1 MRGLLQAIGRLCL
14 RNEDAINMI
23 AQDTRLVM
31 FCGAGGT
38 GLPASLYKVAQAWK
52 DRKEAGTATLSLRV
66 TLLMAVFKETLLRC
80 QAIHKSTEDPQQAKD
95 QEIMTAQGDWPYLLW
110 DSANQRHAHNENRTA
125 LKPAEVEADILRLIA
140 LLPLPG
146 VFHRFHSL
154 RPLAPAPEAPVIPFI
169 LDVGLRTQEAQEAY
183 HIFLRLSQNAVTQL
197 AAFNM
202 PPDRLGRSALAKRV
216 QTQLGRR

>member
-1 MRGLLQAIGRLCL
+1 MRTSGTLT
-14 RNEDAINMI
+14 
-23 AQDTRLVM
+23 TR
-31 FCGAGGT
+31 T
-38 GLPASLYKVAQAWK
+38 GVP
-52 DRKEAGTATLSLRV
+52 
-66 TLLMAVFKETLLRC
+66 FF
-80 QAIHKSTEDPQQAKD
+80 
-95 QEIMTAQGDWPYLLW
+95 
-110 DSANQRHAHNENRTA
+110 
-125 LKPAEVEADILRLIA
+125 PAEVEADILRLIA